1 MKPSAARM
9 RASPPSP
16 RHRSPPTDAPAE
28 RRNFVT
34 CPIVRDTASVP
45 CWLAEHDGE
54 LYFLT
59 LQTDVS
65 APVTPP
71 WLGHR
76 VLVEGAIA
84 AARPRICGGIVL
96 EPVVLSVLP
105 ELDASCN
112 TAVLPAED
120 RYNLTFEPPRPPG
133 PSAGRLAFA
142 GAPQPPAPT
151 EPPREFTL
159 RYDFDGLVVFRHAA
173 DLTAIFDAAR
183 TRNARR
189 ITITGHR
196 GSVLLSN
203 GTTLTEQ
210 AGLGTP
216 PRGAAGEPAARRRPN
231 RHRIQNRLARRARHP
246 RRRERSRA
254 APRHGRAH
262 PLKPRVSCRVLQTG
276 ARGASAAMDGGS
288 EPTGM
293 YSRRPRGRPFGAS
306 AGPQEERQRA
316 VAANAM
322 NRTPASGSA
331 AALASSARVA
341 SEVGAVSTAERTS
354 VARSSGS

>member
-1 MKPSAARM
+1 MKSLRLAACV
-9 RASPPSP
+9 AVIAVTPLNAED
-16 RHRSPPTDAPAE
+16 TPAE
-28 RRNFVT
+28 RRNFVA
-34 CPIVRDTASVP
+34 CPIIRDTASVP
-45 CWLAEHDGE
+45 CWLAEYEGE

-112 TAVLPAED
+112 TAVLPAEE

-142 GAPQPPAPT
+142 GAAPPPAPA
-151 EPPREFTL
+151 EPPREFSL

-183 TRNARR
+183 TRNAQRV
-189 ITITGHR
+189 TITGHR
-196 GSVLLSN
+196 GAVLLSN

-210 AGLGTP
+210 AGL
-216 PRGAAGEPAARRRPN
+216 ARRRAEQVAALL
-231 RHRIQNRLARRARHP
+231 RGAGLTDIAYRRRLARRARP
-246 RRRERSRA
+246 SRWPQRPHVA
-254 APRHGRAH
+254 ARHGRAH
-262 PLKPRVSCRVLQTG
+262 SLKSRASCG
-276 ARGASAAMDGGS
+276 
-288 EPTGM
+288 
-293 YSRRPRGRPFGAS
+293 
-306 AGPQEERQRA
+306 
-316 VAANAM
+316 
-322 NRTPASGSA
+322 
-331 AALASSARVA
+331 
-341 SEVGAVSTAERTS
+341 
-354 VARSSGS
+354 